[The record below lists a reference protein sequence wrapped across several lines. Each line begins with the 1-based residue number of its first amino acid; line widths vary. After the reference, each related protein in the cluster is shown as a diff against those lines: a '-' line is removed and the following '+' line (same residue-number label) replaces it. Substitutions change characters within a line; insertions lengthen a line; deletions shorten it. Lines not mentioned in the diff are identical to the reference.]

1 MRPGKQA
8 EQRSKKMREN
18 IWSSEG
24 RIGLKAFWIRW
35 LLYTAIIFIFG
46 SIALGLTYVLILAG
60 GLSYIAPWIGV
71 GALVLS
77 ALAVSCLVPIQ
88 AVKRLHDVDKS
99 GWFLLIPVYNLI
111 LLLTPGTE
119 GPNRFGPEDGR
130 AGMRE
135 RGRE

>member
-1 MRPGKQA
+1 MPEGLMRPGKQA
-8 EQRSKKMREN
+8 EQRVNKMRQN

-24 RIGLKAFWIRW
+24 RIGLKSFWIRW
-35 LLYTAIIFIFG
+35 LLYMAILFVIG
-46 SIALGLTYVLILAG
+46 STALGLTYVLILAG

-88 AVKRLHDVDKS
+88 AVKRMHDVDKS
-99 GWFLLIPVYNLI
+99 GWFLLIPIYNLI

-119 GPNRFGPEDGR
+119 GPNRFGPEASQRDR
-130 AGMRE
+130 
-135 RGRE
+135 

>member
-1 MRPGKQA
+1 MPEGLMRAGKQA
-8 EQRSKKMREN
+8 EQRVNKMRQN

-35 LLYTAIIFIFG
+35 LLYMAILFVVGSTA
-46 SIALGLTYVLILAG
+46 LCLTYVLILAG

-77 ALAVSCLVPIQ
+77 ALAVSCLVPVQ
-88 AVKRLHDVDKS
+88 AVKRMHDVDKS
-99 GWFLLIPVYNLI
+99 GWFLLIPIYNLV

-119 GPNRFGPEDGR
+119 GPNRFGPAASQR
-130 AGMRE
+130 SR
-135 RGRE
+135 

>member
-8 EQRSKKMREN
+8 EQRVNKMRQN

-35 LLYTAIIFIFG
+35 LLYMAIIFVMG
-46 SIALGLTYVLILAG
+46 STALGLTYVLILAG

-77 ALAVSCLVPIQ
+77 ALAVSCLVPVQ
-88 AVKRLHDVDKS
+88 AVKRMHDVDKS
-99 GWFLLIPVYNLI
+99 GWFLLIPIYNLI

-119 GPNRFGPEDGR
+119 GPNRFGPEASQR
-130 AGMRE
+130 NR
-135 RGRE
+135 

>member
-1 MRPGKQA
+1 MPEGLMRPGKQA
-8 EQRSKKMREN
+8 EQRVNKMRQN

-35 LLYTAIIFIFG
+35 LLYMAILFVIG
-46 SIALGLTYVLILAG
+46 STALGLTYVLILAG

-77 ALAVSCLVPIQ
+77 ALAVSCLVPVQ
-88 AVKRLHDVDKS
+88 AVKRMHDVDKS
-99 GWFLLIPVYNLI
+99 GWFLLIPIYNLI

-119 GPNRFGPEDGR
+119 GPNRFGPEASQRDR
-130 AGMRE
+130 
-135 RGRE
+135 

>member
-8 EQRSKKMREN
+8 EKGSKKMMGN

-24 RIGLKAFWIRW
+24 RIGLKSFWIRW
-35 LLYTAIIFIFG
+35 LLYTAIIFILG

-77 ALAVSCLVPIQ
+77 TLAVSCLVPIQ
-88 AVKRLHDVDKS
+88 AVKRMHDVDKS

-111 LLLTPGTE
+111 LVLMPGTE
-119 GPNRFGPEDGR
+119 GPNRFGPEAGR
-130 AGMRE
+130 LASCE
-135 RGRE
+135 L